1 MRQPPVRR
9 MDDTVFAFEMG
20 ACWDGE
26 VSLPITTVSIKFN
39 KIYTEEALEIW
50 EMVVDKRGRVAMTRY
65 LDRNMGTRR
74 KYAKDSSLS
83 SISWKSL

>member
-20 ACWDGE
+20 ACWDGVDGE

-39 KIYTEEALEIW
+39 KIYTEEALEIIGKW
-50 EMVVDKRGRVAMTRY
+50 WWTSVEG
-65 LDRNMGTRR
+65 
-74 KYAKDSSLS
+74 
-83 SISWKSL
+83 